1 MTRRLHASPEVITP
15 APEQPVPLR
24 KQLKDEA
31 KKAKK
36 QGKKKP
42 KGDSQ
47 TVDGW
52 ELTVGI
58 EIHAQL
64 NTARKLFSP
73 AVTSF
78 NDEPNSHVAL
88 FDLAM
93 PGSQPL
99 FQKETLIPALRAA
112 LALNCEVQEVSRFDR
127 KHYFWW
133 DQPSGYQITQYY
145 EPFAKNG
152 HIALLARDGISPQDG
167 ESVTI
172 GIKQVQLEQ
181 DTAKTLAQADKV
193 QWLDFNRVGVPLIE
207 IITEPE
213 LHHPR
218 TAAVLV
224 RKIQMLLN
232 AVDACVSGMETGG
245 LRADVNV
252 SVRRT
257 DGSNLS
263 LGTRT
268 EIKNLS
274 TIKAVEDAIIA
285 ERDRQIRE
293 LEAGRSIPSETRGW
307 SIGSTETRRLRGKEG
322 EVDYRYMP
330 DPDIAPLVIGNDLID
345 HLRQSLAVTPD
356 SELDTLIARFGLTA
370 KDALSLI
377 NLENGSR
384 VQYYYKVLHSIQ
396 DKLSE
401 DFSQAEM
408 PEFKS
413 YSALVGNWIIHELG
427 RLTTYKAGP
436 LAIRDLTFT
445 PEGDCEQVPDSD
457 LSQLL
462 YHLIRKQITGKVAKE
477 LLFAIYLKEIE
488 GGVTQAIAENDLWF
502 KEIPEEEYEQ
512 LADEAMEGEHKILQE
527 FASSETFPQGKLMF
541 LVGKM
546 MRLGPTERIV
556 PANAERVMRAKVEA
570 DVTVP
575 SHEDRDVPRTW
586 QSSHGSTFKTVVH
599 SNRDSESGVMTETV
613 WETMNP
619 YSSDPDGIP
628 NTIPTA
634 SSTTITAT
642 PVATTNNYTTYST
655 ATPAGNQSSGSGAS
669 TLHPPSGLSYGAIAA
684 IVIGVLFGLA
694 ITALA
699 TWLLVRKSR
708 RRSRVTQ
715 VTPPQTPI
723 YSPSP
728 PSSPLPTPPPLTES
742 GNDRMSSL
750 EDSWVSYG
758 DRVRSPTPQPAV
770 AEIRSF
776 TRAWQKPR
784 AYTVSRGRMTE
795 VHGSEDSESPPSPDD
810 DTSPISPLSR
820 SSSVQADRR
829 VVSPVSLVSR
839 FSTMSNRTDQSRE
852 RAESQRKAF

>member
-1 MTRRLHASPEVITP
+1 MPRIPTSVLGKYLLSGQISRQGCVGARQITRHSALPSAAVSVANSARLLHVSSETVPPPP
-15 APEQPVPLR
+15 AQPVPLR

-36 QGKKKP
+36 QGKKKS

-88 FDLAM
+88 FDLSM

-112 LALNCEVQEVSRFDR
+112 LALNCDIQKLSRFDR

-145 EPFAKNG
+145 EPFARNG
-152 HIALLARDGISPQDG
+152 HITLLARDGISPQDG

-193 QWLDFNRVGVPLIE
+193 NWLDFNRVGVPLIE

-213 LHHPR
+213 MHHPR

-232 AVDACVSGMETGG
+232 TVDACVSGMETGG

-257 DGSNLS
+257 DGSNPS

-285 ERDRQIRE
+285 ERDRQISE
-293 LEAGRSIPSETRGW
+293 LEAGRAIPSETRGW
-307 SIGSTETRRLRGKEG
+307 TLGSNETRRLRGKEG

-330 DPDIAPLVIGNDLID
+330 DPDIAPLVIGDDLVD
-345 HLRQSLAVTPD
+345 HLRRSLAVSPD
-356 SELDTLIARFGLTA
+356 SELDTLIARYGLTA

-384 VQYYYKVLHSIQ
+384 VQYFYKVLKSVEE
-396 DKLSE
+396 KLAAE
-401 DFSQAEM
+401 LTEEEM

-413 YSALVGNWIIHELG
+413 YSTLVGNWIIHELG
-427 RLTTYKAGP
+427 RLTTFKAGP
-436 LAIRDLTFT
+436 LAARDLSFT
-445 PEGDCEQVPDSD
+445 PEGDCLQVPDAD
-457 LSQLL
+457 LAQLL
-462 YHLIRKQITGKVAKE
+462 YHLVRKQITGKVAKE
-477 LLFAIYLKEIE
+477 LLFAIYLNEIE
-488 GGVTQAIAENDLWF
+488 GGITQAIEDNDLWF
-502 KEIPEEEYEQ
+502 KEIPEEEYEK
-512 LADEAMEGEHKILQE
+512 LADEVMEGEDKVLQE
-527 FASSETFPQGKLMF
+527 FVDYKQFPQGKLMY

-556 PANAERVMRAKVEA
+556 PANAERVMRAKVEKL
-570 DVTVP
+570 
-575 SHEDRDVPRTW
+575 R
-586 QSSHGSTFKTVVH
+586 
-599 SNRDSESGVMTETV
+599 SE
-613 WETMNP
+613 
-619 YSSDPDGIP
+619 
-628 NTIPTA
+628 
-634 SSTTITAT
+634 
-642 PVATTNNYTTYST
+642 
-655 ATPAGNQSSGSGAS
+655 
-669 TLHPPSGLSYGAIAA
+669 
-684 IVIGVLFGLA
+684 
-694 ITALA
+694 
-699 TWLLVRKSR
+699 
-708 RRSRVTQ
+708 
-715 VTPPQTPI
+715 
-723 YSPSP
+723 
-728 PSSPLPTPPPLTES
+728 
-742 GNDRMSSL
+742 
-750 EDSWVSYG
+750 
-758 DRVRSPTPQPAV
+758 
-770 AEIRSF
+770 
-776 TRAWQKPR
+776 
-784 AYTVSRGRMTE
+784 
-795 VHGSEDSESPPSPDD
+795 
-810 DTSPISPLSR
+810 
-820 SSSVQADRR
+820 
-829 VVSPVSLVSR
+829 
-839 FSTMSNRTDQSRE
+839 
-852 RAESQRKAF
+852 